1 MKQVDI
7 ATFNQV
13 YSFSQD
19 DRPDYAWAIMVEHGD
34 VPSVSQPI
42 IEKAQDLSEYW
53 TGWGFVDNTSY
64 ILFESRND
72 AIYARIAIREVDQ

>member
-1 MKQVDI
+1 MKQVNI
-7 ATFNQV
+7 ASLNQV

-19 DRPDYAWAIMVEHGD
+19 EHPSYAWAIMVEQGD
-34 VPSVSQPI
+34 VPGVSQPI

-64 ILFESRND
+64 ILFESKND
-72 AIYARIAIREVDQ
+72 AIYARIAIREIDQ

>member
-19 DRPDYAWAIMVEHGD
+19 DRPDYAWAIVVEHGD
-34 VPSVSQPI
+34 APCVSQPI